1 MNDPL
6 PALVSQNVP
15 APLGDRHLIPAL
27 IADLGEPASWRYVE
41 FFTANIRNVNTRHAY
56 PPCYRIHPAL
66 ESCATTTPVTLPI
79 PILQR
84 ATCEERRQRP
94 RRTVL
99 ALWWRH
105 RLTSPQVPFGTI
117 LASTR

>member
-41 FFTANIRNVNTRHAY
+41 FFTANIRGWIR
-56 PPCYRIHPAL
+56 
-66 ESCATTTPVTLPI
+66 
-79 PILQR
+79 
-84 ATCEERRQRP
+84 
-94 RRTVL
+94 
-99 ALWWRH
+99 
-105 RLTSPQVPFGTI
+105 
-117 LASTR
+117 